1 MKISTEELQA
11 FTAVVDC
18 GSITAAAEQLGITV
32 SGVSRSLGRLEGKL
46 ATTLMTRTTR
56 RIELTEE
63 GRTFLQHA
71 RTIIAAIDTAEEDML
86 VRGERPSGKLRIDAA
101 SPFMLHV
108 VVPLV
113 GAFRERFPAISLEL
127 TSNDHLIDLMER
139 RTDVAIRIGRL
150 QDSTLHARPL
160 GRTRLRLLA
169 APAYIA
175 RAGLPD
181 NVASL
186 ADHVCLGFVPPN
198 ALNQWPVATADGLNL
213 SINPTIAASSGETLR
228 QLVLDG
234 QGIACLADFMSLR
247 DRQDGSL
254 LEVLADDTLEVCQPV
269 NAVYYRNTALSAR
282 IGCFLDF
289 LAERLPGLI

>member
-127 TSNDHLIDLMER
+127 TSNDHLIDLMKR

-169 APAYIA
+169 TPAYIA
-175 RAGLPD
+175 RAGLPE

-186 ADHVCLGFVPPN
+186 ADHACLGFVPPN

-228 QLVLDG
+228 QLALDG